1 MAKALYGT
9 LFDWIVLQV
18 NHALAIKQLNVVEVG
33 LYTFSFICE
42 VILCFSHNSVPT
54 DCKLLIAFYK
64 PDTPPSPFICPDK
77 WLTLETSPIKTLYD
91 GQFSLTNNLQCR

>member
-1 MAKALYGT
+1 MLKKNYWSIPYFFQAIATRDAMAKALYGT

-54 DCKLLIAFYK
+54 DCKLHFINLIHNPVPLFAL
-64 PDTPPSPFICPDK
+64 IN
-77 WLTLETSPIKTLYD
+77 
-91 GQFSLTNNLQCR
+91 G

>member
-33 LYTFSFICE
+33 YM
-42 VILCFSHNSVPT
+42 H
-54 DCKLLIAFYK
+54 CKNELK
-64 PDTPPSPFICPDK
+64 
-77 WLTLETSPIKTLYD
+77 LE
-91 GQFSLTNNLQCR
+91 Q

>member
-42 VILCFSHNSVPT
+42 VILCFFT
-54 DCKLLIAFYK
+54 
-64 PDTPPSPFICPDK
+64 
-77 WLTLETSPIKTLYD
+77 
-91 GQFSLTNNLQCR
+91 

>member
-42 VILCFSHNSVPT
+42 VIL
-54 DCKLLIAFYK
+54 
-64 PDTPPSPFICPDK
+64 
-77 WLTLETSPIKTLYD
+77 
-91 GQFSLTNNLQCR
+91 

>member
-42 VILCFSHNSVPT
+42 VILCFHITVFP
-54 DCKLLIAFYK
+54 LIASY
-64 PDTPPSPFICPDK
+64 I
-77 WLTLETSPIKTLYD
+77 L
-91 GQFSLTNNLQCR
+91 